1 MHRSS
6 VASVDERAGRSAVGR
21 GDPAPSSSGGPRHRL
36 PSCADHDEDV
46 RVTTILLVRH
56 ATTAA
61 TGKRLGGW
69 TPGVHLD
76 ARGVRQAEV
85 TAERIAGAALDVS
98 AVYASPLERTQDTA
112 RIIARASGLRVR
124 TRRGLGEVDYGDWT
138 DRPLGQLR
146 RRKDWAVIQQTPSRF
161 SFPGGESIRA
171 AQARVVEEL
180 ESLSVDH
187 PTDVIVAVSHADII
201 KAAVAHFLGMPLDT
215 FQRIHVAPASI
226 TVLALH
232 AGAPPMLLGLN
243 ESPATSAADRPTKG
257 A

>member
-1 MHRSS
+1 M
-6 VASVDERAGRSAVGR
+6 
-21 GDPAPSSSGGPRHRL
+21 
-36 PSCADHDEDV
+36 
-46 RVTTILLVRH
+46 TTILLVRH

-76 ARGVRQAEV
+76 DAGVQQAEAAARRI
-85 TAERIAGAALDVS
+85 TASGAEVA

-112 RIIARASGLRVR
+112 KVIAKAVGLRVR

-161 SFPGGESIRA
+161 TFPGGESIRA
-171 AQARVVEEL
+171 AQNRVVEEL
-180 ESLSVDH
+180 ESLATDH
-187 PTDVIVAVSHADII
+187 PKDTIVAVSHADII

-215 FQRIHVAPASI
+215 FQRIVVSPASV
-226 TVLALH
+226 TVLALPD
-232 AGAPPMLLGLN
+232 GAAPMLLSLN
-243 ESPATSAADRPTKG
+243 GQGDPPMPPKG
-257 A
+257 R

>member
-1 MHRSS
+1 M
-6 VASVDERAGRSAVGR
+6 
-21 GDPAPSSSGGPRHRL
+21 
-36 PSCADHDEDV
+36 
-46 RVTTILLVRH
+46 TTILLVRH

-76 ARGVRQAEV
+76 DRGVGQAE
-85 TAERIAGAALDVS
+85 AAARRIADARADVA

-112 RIIARASGLRVR
+112 KIVAKILGLRVR

-161 SFPGGESIRA
+161 TFPGGESIRA
-171 AQARVVEEL
+171 AQSRVVEQL
-180 ESLSVDH
+180 ETLAAEH
-187 PTDVIVAVSHADII
+187 PREAIVAVSHADII

-215 FQRIHVAPASI
+215 FQRIVVSPASI
-226 TVLALH
+226 TVLALP
-232 AGAPPMLLGLN
+232 AGGAPMLLGLN
-243 ESPATSAADRPTKG
+243 ELPATSPKG
-257 A
+257 H

>member
-1 MHRSS
+1 M
-6 VASVDERAGRSAVGR
+6 
-21 GDPAPSSSGGPRHRL
+21 
-36 PSCADHDEDV
+36 
-46 RVTTILLVRH
+46 TTILLVRH

-76 ARGVRQAEV
+76 AKGVRQAEA
-85 TAERIAGAALDVS
+85 TAARIVDDALGVS

-112 RIIARASGLRVR
+112 KIVAKALGLRVR

-138 DRPLGQLR
+138 NRPLGQLR
-146 RRKDWAVIQQTPSRF
+146 RRKEWAVIQQTPSRF
-161 SFPGGESIRA
+161 TFPGGESIRE

-180 ESLSVDH
+180 EALAADH
-187 PTDVIVAVSHADII
+187 ATDAIIAVSHADVI

-243 ESPATSAADRPTKG
+243 ECPVSSAPDRPTKG